1 MAPLDGRSWT
11 VKYQQDKR
19 LVKCNNPC
27 LDHGRHLSVFSPFF
41 FLSSS
46 CLLTQNTTFAT
57 FERDT
62 WRSQAAKARKLVG
75 GAFSNQSLTCSS
87 KFRWEQTLGERC
99 TELVKPEKGLVEPT
113 RLKHLNVV
121 LTSYG
126 EESLIYCK
134 SFPLSVRR
142 SHRSKQLAL
151 LVLPLLSCVLRSAVI
166 FKGFFSLS
174 PCRYVGF

>member
-1 MAPLDGRSWT
+1 MAPLDGRSCP

-41 FLSSS
+41 LSSS
-46 CLLTQNTTFAT
+46 CLLTQNTFAT

-62 WRSQAAKARKLVG
+62 WRSQAARARKLVG

-87 KFRWEQTLGERC
+87 KFRGEQTLGERC

-166 FKGFFSLS
+166 FKGFS
-174 PCRYVGF
+174 PSPLVGM